1 MEVTEALTTLQL
13 NQLASGVC
21 WHLRWHLERLPAQR
35 ETDVGV
41 REEQAGLPGMQMLER
56 CLMWITAT
64 LVLVGR
70 TIPEDKVTPSVL
82 KQNVSFALASTQ
94 KQKLLI

>member
-1 MEVTEALTTLQL
+1 MEVTEALTTLLL

-41 REEQAGLPGMQMLER
+41 REERAGLPGMH
-56 CLMWITAT
+56 
-64 LVLVGR
+64 
-70 TIPEDKVTPSVL
+70 
-82 KQNVSFALASTQ
+82 
-94 KQKLLI
+94 